1 MITRR
6 QTMLVQESF
15 ARVQP
20 MTEAVATQFY
30 RRLFELDPLLR
41 HMFRGSIEEQGR
53 KLVQVLA
60 FAVQGLER
68 LEQLVPAVEALG
80 RRHVGY
86 GVRDEHYLTVGTA
99 LLDTLDEFL
108 GEDFT
113 PEVRG
118 AWEAVYQLLALTMMN
133 ASRQAVEVA

>member
-20 MTEAVATQFY
+20 MTEAVAAHFY
-30 RRLFELDPLLR
+30 RRLFEIDPLLR
-41 HMFRGSIEEQGR
+41 HMFRGGIEEQGR
-53 KLVQVLA
+53 KLMQVLA

-108 GEDFT
+108 GGDFT

-118 AWEAVYQLLALTMMN
+118 AWEAVYQLLAQTMMN
-133 ASRQAVEVA
+133 ASRQPVEVA